1 MSGGGASQAASA
13 GWGTGAALGA
23 AVEAGQPP
31 VDQRYSAKTVEDL
44 LSLVLRVVQSQG
56 EGGWGGEGG
65 VQDGDGGGR
74 GDLDCGR
81 PQRCERCHAARCS
94 MVPGAVIRSPLN
106 LSLSSSNS
114 WR

>member
-44 LSLVLRVVQSQG
+44 LSLVLRVPRQG

-106 LSLSSSNS
+106 HSLSSSNS